1 MPFSQTGTQWTLVD
15 ISIHLMD
22 YWFFFSG
29 ERVGPHD
36 QVGVVD
42 WNYVKR
48 V

>member
-22 YWFFFSG
+22 YFFFSG
-29 ERVGPHD
+29 ERVRPRD
-36 QVGVVD
+36 QLGVVD